1 MLFSKIKKRDGRIAP
16 FDKERIINALFKAFE
31 ASAEKDGEK
40 CEGLANIVVNK
51 LTEKYKEKKKEI
63 PSIEEVQDLVE
74 ETLIENGYAKVAKAY
89 ILYRQKRAEIRK
101 EKQFILDKEEIDEI
115 DKLFDINALQVLKSR
130 YLKKNAE
137 GKVIESPSRLFERVA
152 IHAALTEILYD
163 DGVFKKTK
171 SRTFSQCEKVRDKNI
186 SPTVSKTRICEEEIE
201 KEDDEKL
208 EKFLKMEEKLKIG
221 KFILNRFHIKFF
233 YRAFLRFEK
242 RGLVKITFDDLAQK
256 LQNDEFKKYENVIT
270 DFYEMMISR
279 KFMPNTPAVANFGN
293 FLGMGSACFAL
304 DIDDSIESIMETL
317 RNAAVIFKSGGGLG
331 YNFSKLRP
339 KGDFIKK
346 TGGTSS
352 GPLSFMQLFDTM
364 TEVVK
369 QGGIRRGA
377 NMGILN
383 SNHPDAEEFISAKTG
398 NKALQNFNISVLMMP
413 DFWDYYKQD
422 KPYPL
427 INPRTGEIA
436 KYVSPKLLF
445 DKIVYQAWESAEP
458 GMIFFDHINS
468 HNPFLKSLGPIVTTN
483 PCVVGSTLVAVADGR
498 NYISIKQLAEE
509 GKDVPVYCFGDGKVR
524 IRIGRMP
531 RKTGEKVPVWKVTLD
546 DGGYIIATEDHKFR
560 DRDNKEI
567 KLKDLKTG
575 TSLMPFYKFQYKS
588 TGKKSPYWGICLN
601 NNERSWAEHRLIAE
615 FYSGKKLAKYPFEVV
630 HHKDFNGLNNII
642 ENLEVLSQS
651 EHDSL
656 HQTGE
661 NNVMKRKWWDKLS
674 EEEKEEYK
682 KDMSTAVSGD
692 KNGMFGR
699 RHKKETKILISQKAK
714 RRFLNPENRKI
725 LSEKIKLIYAT
736 SNLAQRISQ
745 RMTIYNKIAINCG
758 GCGISFIKKENR
770 PTIFCSRS
778 CATSFINSYRDTSNL
793 KYTLAQKREQK
804 RKKLY
809 ELATQFLKKENRM
822 PTYNEFRNFAK
833 LQGINGDARS
843 AYGGYRILK
852 RRLEFFNHKVVSV
865 EFYGYEDVYNIT
877 VDNFHTVAYIT
888 NPNAKTKF
896 SKQPLISGIITSQCG
911 ELPLYPSESCNLGSI
926 NLWAFVK
933 KEGRING
940 KKFFDWQDFERIIRL
955 SARFLD
961 NVIDIN
967 SFPLLSI
974 EKMTLN
980 TRKIGLGIMGLGDL
994 FYDLEISYNSA
1005 GGLNFMEKI
1014 AEFLNYHSKIESIE
1028 LAKKR
1033 GPFPYFEKSFYGEGK
1048 LPFSASENKDSWN
1061 FDWKKIIGDIKQH
1074 GIRNS
1079 VTTVIA
1085 PTGSISM
1092 ICGCSSGIEPVYSL
1106 VFQKNVAVGS
1116 FYYLDPV
1123 FEQTM
1128 LKEGLF
1134 DDILI
1139 KHILDNSGSLQ
1150 NISYIPP
1157 KFKKIFAVAHDVA
1170 PEDHIKALA
1179 AFQKW
1184 TDSSISKTINFPA
1197 NASVEQMKKA
1207 YLLAYELKCKDVTVF
1222 RDKSIQNQVLVAAGD
1237 NKKQEKI
1244 KEEKIKEIGIKE
1256 NPLIRLKDEK
1266 AIGMVVYR
1274 DSSVIGNSGETKE
1287 MENLIGKPKNCP
1299 NCGSGLSY
1307 KEGCV
1312 SCPICGWGLCA

>member
-1 MLFSKIKKRDGRIAP
+1 MSFSKIKKRDGRIAA

-40 CEGLANIVVNK
+40 CEELADVVVNK

-63 PSIEEVQDLVE
+63 PSIEEIQDLVE

-101 EKQFILDKEEIDEI
+101 EKQIILDKEEIDEI
-115 DKLFDINALQVLKSR
+115 DKLFDINALRVLKSR

-137 GKVIESPSRLFERVA
+137 GKVIESPSQLFERVA

-163 DGVFKKTK
+163 WQVFKKK
-171 SRTFSQCEKVRDKNI
+171 PEGLRRGGSYEAGKNNSRFKRAEIKTCECNNDEIGIK
-186 SPTVSKTRICEEEIE
+186 EEEA
-201 KEDDEKL
+201 L

-242 RGLVKITFDDLAQK
+242 KGLVKITFDDVIKK
-256 LQNDEFKKYENVIT
+256 LQNDEFKKYENVIA

-383 SNHPDAEEFISAKTG
+383 SNHPDAEEFISVKTG

-483 PCVVGSTLVAVADGR
+483 PC
-498 NYISIKQLAEE
+498 
-509 GKDVPVYCFGDGKVR
+509 
-524 IRIGRMP
+524 
-531 RKTGEKVPVWKVTLD
+531 
-546 DGGYIIATEDHKFR
+546 
-560 DRDNKEI
+560 
-567 KLKDLKTG
+567 
-575 TSLMPFYKFQYKS
+575 
-588 TGKKSPYWGICLN
+588 
-601 NNERSWAEHRLIAE
+601 
-615 FYSGKKLAKYPFEVV
+615 
-630 HHKDFNGLNNII
+630 
-642 ENLEVLSQS
+642 
-651 EHDSL
+651 
-656 HQTGE
+656 
-661 NNVMKRKWWDKLS
+661 
-674 EEEKEEYK
+674 
-682 KDMSTAVSGD
+682 
-692 KNGMFGR
+692 
-699 RHKKETKILISQKAK
+699 
-714 RRFLNPENRKI
+714 
-725 LSEKIKLIYAT
+725 
-736 SNLAQRISQ
+736 
-745 RMTIYNKIAINCG
+745 
-758 GCGISFIKKENR
+758 
-770 PTIFCSRS
+770 
-778 CATSFINSYRDTSNL
+778 
-793 KYTLAQKREQK
+793 
-804 RKKLY
+804 
-809 ELATQFLKKENRM
+809 
-822 PTYNEFRNFAK
+822 
-833 LQGINGDARS
+833 
-843 AYGGYRILK
+843 
-852 RRLEFFNHKVVSV
+852 
-865 EFYGYEDVYNIT
+865 
-877 VDNFHTVAYIT
+877 
-888 NPNAKTKF
+888 
-896 SKQPLISGIITSQCG
+896 G

-933 KEGRING
+933 REGRING
-940 KKFFDWQDFERIIRL
+940 KKFFDWQDFERTIRL

-967 SFPLLSI
+967 SFPLPSI
-974 EKMTLN
+974 EETTLN

-1005 GGLNFMEKI
+1005 SGLNFMEKI

-1033 GPFPYFEKSFYGEGK
+1033 GPFPYFKKSFYGEGK

-1061 FDWKKIIGDIKQH
+1061 FDWKKIIGDIKQR

-1116 FYYLDPV
+1116 FYYLDPI
-1123 FEQTM
+1123 FEQAM

-1139 KHILDNSGSLQ
+1139 KHILDNNGSLQ
-1150 NISYIPP
+1150 KISYIPP
-1157 KFKKIFAVAHDVA
+1157 KFKKIFVTAHDVA

-1179 AFQKW
+1179 TFQKW

-1197 NASVEQMKKA
+1197 HASVEQMKKA

-1222 RDKSIQNQVLVAAGD
+1222 RDKSIQNQVLVAASD
-1237 NKKQEKI
+1237 SKKHEKI
-1244 KEEKIKEIGIKE
+1244 KEEKIKETETKE
-1256 NPLIRLKDEK
+1256 NLLIRLKDEK

-1274 DSSVIGNSGETKE
+1274 DPSVIGNSEATKE
-1287 MENLIGKPKNCP
+1287 TGNSIGKPKNCP